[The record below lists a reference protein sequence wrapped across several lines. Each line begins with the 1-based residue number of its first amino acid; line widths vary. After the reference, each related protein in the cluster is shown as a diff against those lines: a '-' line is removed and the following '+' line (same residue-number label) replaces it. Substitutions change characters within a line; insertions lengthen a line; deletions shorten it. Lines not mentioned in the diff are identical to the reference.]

1 MNKINELIAKFCP
14 NGVEYKSIAELFN
27 TQNGYTPSKSH
38 SEYWENG
45 TIPWFR
51 MEDIRENGRILSK
64 AAQYVSESA
73 VKRTL
78 FPANSIIVATSATI
92 GEHALIKVPSLA
104 NQRFTY
110 LMLKEEYSTCMDIM
124 FVYYYCFKLD
134 EYCKV
139 CLNQGNFASVDMK
152 KFVKF
157 KFPVPPLEVQR
168 EIVRVLDSF
177 TLLTAE
183 LTARKKQYS
192 FYRDKMLNF
201 GDKAPIYRL
210 SELCESIA
218 DGDHMPPPKS
228 DDGIPFITI
237 SNVTEYHD
245 IDFENTMYVPE
256 SYYNSLAEK
265 RRPRKG
271 DILYTVV
278 GSYGIPVCIEN
289 DKKFV
294 FQRHIAI
301 LRPNN
306 AIVKSRYLFHAMQ
319 STDFKIQ
326 ADKSA
331 KGAAQKTI
339 ALSSLA
345 KMHMPVPDMNVQERI
360 VNVLDNFEAICTDLN
375 IGLPA
380 EIEARQKQYEY
391 YRDLLLTF
399 TETGSTLETD
409 RQTDRQS

>member
-1 MNKINELIAKFCP
+1 MSKIDDLIQKFCP
-14 NGVEYKSIAELFN
+14 DGVEYKAIKNLAEVG
-27 TQNGYTPSKSH
+27 TGSSNGNEAQEDG
-38 SEYWENG
+38 EY
-45 TIPWFR
+45 PFF
-51 MEDIRENGRILSK
+51 IRS
-64 AAQYVSESA
+64 QT
-73 VKRTL
+73 VKRKNDWEYNEE
-78 FPANSIIVATSATI
+78 AIIIPGEGGIGEIYHNEKRKYAIHQRVYRIHFIDSSVDVKFAFHYFRAFFKNFIMRKAVSATVKSI
-92 GEHALIKVPSLA
+92 RKPMIEEFMLPVPS
-104 NQRFTY
+104 
-110 LMLKEEYSTCMDIM
+110 
-124 FVYYYCFKLD
+124 
-134 EYCKV
+134 
-139 CLNQGNFASVDMK
+139 
-152 KFVKF
+152 
-157 KFPVPPLEVQR
+157 LEVQR
-168 EIVRVLDSF
+168 EIVRMLDSF
-177 TLLTAE
+177 TSLTAE
-183 LTARKKQYS
+183 LTTRKKQYN
-192 FYRDKMLNF
+192 FYRDRMLTFGNKATVYKM
-201 GDKAPIYRL
+201 

-228 DDGIPFITI
+228 DSGIPFITI
-237 SNVTEYHD
+237 SNITEYHN

-306 AIVKSRYLFHAMQ
+306 DIVKSRYLFHAMQ

-326 ADKSA
+326 AEKSA

-339 ALSSLA
+339 ALSALG
-345 KMHMPVPDMNVQERI
+345 KMHMSVPSMDVQERI
-360 VNVLDNFEAICTDLN
+360 VEVLDNFEAICTDLN

-391 YRDLLLTF
+391 YRDKLLSFKELP
-399 TETGSTLETD
+399 
-409 RQTDRQS
+409 

>member
-1 MNKINELIAKFCP
+1 MSKIDDLIQKFCP
-14 NGVEYKSIAELFN
+14 DGVEYKAIKNLAEVG
-27 TQNGYTPSKSH
+27 TGSSNGNEAQEDG
-38 SEYWENG
+38 EY
-45 TIPWFR
+45 PFF
-51 MEDIRENGRILSK
+51 IRS
-64 AAQYVSESA
+64 QT
-73 VKRTL
+73 VKRKNDWEYNEE
-78 FPANSIIVATSATI
+78 AIIIPGEGGIGEIYHYVNGKYAIHQRVYRIHFIDSSVDVKFAFHYFRAFFKNFIMRKAVSATVKSI
-92 GEHALIKVPSLA
+92 RKPMIEEFMLPVPS
-104 NQRFTY
+104 
-110 LMLKEEYSTCMDIM
+110 
-124 FVYYYCFKLD
+124 
-134 EYCKV
+134 
-139 CLNQGNFASVDMK
+139 
-152 KFVKF
+152 
-157 KFPVPPLEVQR
+157 LEVQR
-168 EIVRVLDSF
+168 EIVRMLDSF
-177 TLLTAE
+177 TSLTAE
-183 LTARKKQYS
+183 LTTRKKQYN
-192 FYRDKMLNF
+192 FYRDRMLTFGNKATVYKM
-201 GDKAPIYRL
+201 

-228 DDGIPFITI
+228 DSGIPFITI
-237 SNVTEYHD
+237 SNITEYHN

-306 AIVKSRYLFHAMQ
+306 DIVKSRYLFHAMQ

-326 ADKSA
+326 AEKSA

-339 ALSSLA
+339 ALSALG
-345 KMHMPVPDMNVQERI
+345 KMHMSVPSMDVQQRI
-360 VNVLDNFEAICTDLN
+360 VEVLDNFEAICTDLN

-391 YRDLLLTF
+391 YRDKLLSFKELP
-399 TETGSTLETD
+399 
-409 RQTDRQS
+409 

>member
-1 MNKINELIAKFCP
+1 MSKIDDLIQKFCP
-14 NGVEYKSIAELFN
+14 DGVEYKAIKNLAEVG
-27 TQNGYTPSKSH
+27 TGSSNGNEAQEDG
-38 SEYWENG
+38 EY
-45 TIPWFR
+45 PFF
-51 MEDIRENGRILSK
+51 IRS
-64 AAQYVSESA
+64 QT
-73 VKRTL
+73 VKRKNDWEYNEE
-78 FPANSIIVATSATI
+78 AIIIPGEGGIGEIYHYVNGKYAIHQRVYRIHFIDSSVDVKFAFHYFRAFFKNFIMRKAVSATVKSI
-92 GEHALIKVPSLA
+92 RKPMIEEFMLPVPS
-104 NQRFTY
+104 
-110 LMLKEEYSTCMDIM
+110 
-124 FVYYYCFKLD
+124 
-134 EYCKV
+134 
-139 CLNQGNFASVDMK
+139 
-152 KFVKF
+152 
-157 KFPVPPLEVQR
+157 LEVQR
-168 EIVRVLDSF
+168 EIVRMLDSF
-177 TLLTAE
+177 TSLTAE
-183 LTARKKQYS
+183 LTTRKKQYN
-192 FYRDKMLNF
+192 FYRDRMLTFGNKATVYKM
-201 GDKAPIYRL
+201 

-228 DDGIPFITI
+228 DSGIPFITI
-237 SNVTEYHD
+237 SNITEYHN

-306 AIVKSRYLFHAMQ
+306 DIVKSRYLFHAMQ

-326 ADKSA
+326 AEKSA

-339 ALSSLA
+339 ALSALG
-345 KMHMPVPDMNVQERI
+345 KMHMSVPSMDVQERI
-360 VNVLDNFEAICTDLN
+360 VEVLDNFEAICTDLN

-391 YRDLLLTF
+391 YRDKLLSFKELP
-399 TETGSTLETD
+399 
-409 RQTDRQS
+409 

>member
-1 MNKINELIAKFCP
+1 MSKIDDLIREFCP
-14 NGVEYKSIAELFN
+14 DGVEYKAIKYLAEVG
-27 TQNGYTPSKSH
+27 TGSSNGNEAQEDG
-38 SEYWENG
+38 EY
-45 TIPWFR
+45 PFF
-51 MEDIRENGRILSK
+51 IRS
-64 AAQYVSESA
+64 QT
-73 VKRTL
+73 VKRKNNWEYDEEAIIIPGEGGIGDIYHYVNGKYAIHQRVYRIH
-78 FPANSIIVATSATI
+78 FIDNSVDVKFAFHYFRAFFKSFIMRKAVSATVKSI
-92 GEHALIKVPSLA
+92 RKPMI
-104 NQRFTY
+104 
-110 LMLKEEYSTCMDIM
+110 EEFMI
-124 FVYYYCFKLD
+124 
-134 EYCKV
+134 
-139 CLNQGNFASVDMK
+139 
-152 KFVKF
+152 
-157 KFPVPPLEVQR
+157 PVPPLEVQR

-360 VNVLDNFEAICTDLN
+360 VNVLATKIKLVAKT
-375 IGLPA
+375 
-380 EIEARQKQYEY
+380 
-391 YRDLLLTF
+391 
-399 TETGSTLETD
+399 
-409 RQTDRQS
+409 

>member
-1 MNKINELIAKFCP
+1 MSKIDDLIQKFCP
-14 NGVEYKSIAELFN
+14 DGVEYKAIKNLAEVG
-27 TQNGYTPSKSH
+27 TGSSNGNEAQEDG
-38 SEYWENG
+38 EY
-45 TIPWFR
+45 PFF
-51 MEDIRENGRILSK
+51 IRS
-64 AAQYVSESA
+64 QT
-73 VKRTL
+73 VKRKNDWEYNEE
-78 FPANSIIVATSATI
+78 AIIIPGEGGIGEIYHYVNGKYAIHQRVYRIHFIDSSVDVKFAFHYFRAFFKNFIMRKAVSATVKSI
-92 GEHALIKVPSLA
+92 RKPMIEE
-104 NQRFTY
+104 F
-110 LMLKEEYSTCMDIM
+110 ML
-124 FVYYYCFKLD
+124 
-134 EYCKV
+134 
-139 CLNQGNFASVDMK
+139 
-152 KFVKF
+152 
-157 KFPVPPLEVQR
+157 PVPFLEVQR
-168 EIVRVLDSF
+168 EIVRMLDSF
-177 TLLTAE
+177 TSLTAE
-183 LTARKKQYS
+183 LTTRKKQYN
-192 FYRDKMLNF
+192 FYRDRMLTFGNKATVYKM
-201 GDKAPIYRL
+201 

-228 DDGIPFITI
+228 DSGIPFITI
-237 SNVTEYHD
+237 SNITEYHN

-306 AIVKSRYLFHAMQ
+306 DIVKSRYLFHAMQ

-326 ADKSA
+326 AEKSA

-339 ALSSLA
+339 ALSALG
-345 KMHMPVPDMNVQERI
+345 KMHMSVPSMDVQERI
-360 VNVLDNFEAICTDLN
+360 VEVLDNFEAICTDLN

-391 YRDLLLTF
+391 YRDKLLSFKELP
-399 TETGSTLETD
+399 
-409 RQTDRQS
+409 

>member
-1 MNKINELIAKFCP
+1 MSKIDDLIQKFCP
-14 NGVEYKSIAELFN
+14 DGVEYKAIKNLAEVG
-27 TQNGYTPSKSH
+27 TGSSNGNEAQEDG
-38 SEYWENG
+38 EY
-45 TIPWFR
+45 PFF
-51 MEDIRENGRILSK
+51 IRS
-64 AAQYVSESA
+64 QT
-73 VKRTL
+73 VKRKNDWEYNEE
-78 FPANSIIVATSATI
+78 AIIIPGEGGIGEIYHYVNGKYAIHQRVYRIHFIDSSVDVKFAFHYFRAFFKNFIMRKAVSATVKSI
-92 GEHALIKVPSLA
+92 RKPMIEEFMLPVPS
-104 NQRFTY
+104 
-110 LMLKEEYSTCMDIM
+110 
-124 FVYYYCFKLD
+124 
-134 EYCKV
+134 
-139 CLNQGNFASVDMK
+139 
-152 KFVKF
+152 
-157 KFPVPPLEVQR
+157 LEVQR
-168 EIVRVLDSF
+168 EIVRMLDSF
-177 TLLTAE
+177 TSLTAE
-183 LTARKKQYS
+183 LTTRKKQYN
-192 FYRDKMLNF
+192 FYRARMLTFGNKATVYKM
-201 GDKAPIYRL
+201 

-228 DDGIPFITI
+228 DSGIPFITI
-237 SNVTEYHD
+237 SNITEYHN

-306 AIVKSRYLFHAMQ
+306 DIVKSRYLFHAMQ

-326 ADKSA
+326 AEKSA

-339 ALSSLA
+339 ALSALG
-345 KMHMPVPDMNVQERI
+345 KMHMSVPSMDVQERI
-360 VNVLDNFEAICTDLN
+360 VEVLDNFEAICTDLN

-391 YRDLLLTF
+391 YRDKLLSFKELP
-399 TETGSTLETD
+399 
-409 RQTDRQS
+409 

>member
-1 MNKINELIAKFCP
+1 MSKIDDLIQKFCP
-14 NGVEYKSIAELFN
+14 DGVEYKAIKNLAEVG
-27 TQNGYTPSKSH
+27 TGSSNGNEAQEDG
-38 SEYWENG
+38 EY
-45 TIPWFR
+45 PFF
-51 MEDIRENGRILSK
+51 IRS
-64 AAQYVSESA
+64 QT
-73 VKRTL
+73 VKRKNDWEYNEE
-78 FPANSIIVATSATI
+78 AIIIPGEGGIGEIYHYVNGKYAIHQRVYRIHFIDSSVDVKFVFHYFRAFFKNFIMRKAVSATVKSI
-92 GEHALIKVPSLA
+92 RKPMIEE
-104 NQRFTY
+104 F
-110 LMLKEEYSTCMDIM
+110 ML
-124 FVYYYCFKLD
+124 
-134 EYCKV
+134 
-139 CLNQGNFASVDMK
+139 
-152 KFVKF
+152 
-157 KFPVPPLEVQR
+157 PVPPLEVQR
-168 EIVRVLDSF
+168 EIVHMLDSF
-177 TLLTAE
+177 TSLTAE
-183 LTARKKQYS
+183 LTTRKKQYN
-192 FYRDKMLNF
+192 FYRDRMLTFGNKATVYKM
-201 GDKAPIYRL
+201 

-228 DDGIPFITI
+228 DSGIPFITI
-237 SNVTEYHD
+237 SNITEYHN

-306 AIVKSRYLFHAMQ
+306 DIVKSRYLFHAMQ

-326 ADKSA
+326 AEKSA

-339 ALSSLA
+339 ALSALG
-345 KMHMPVPDMNVQERI
+345 KMHMSVPSMDVQERI
-360 VNVLDNFEAICTDLN
+360 VKVLDNFEAICTDLN

-391 YRDLLLTF
+391 YRDKLLSFKELP
-399 TETGSTLETD
+399 
-409 RQTDRQS
+409 

>member
-1 MNKINELIAKFCP
+1 MSKIDDLIQKFCP
-14 NGVEYKSIAELFN
+14 DGVEYKAIKNLAEVG
-27 TQNGYTPSKSH
+27 TGSSNGNEAQEDG
-38 SEYWENG
+38 EY
-45 TIPWFR
+45 PFF
-51 MEDIRENGRILSK
+51 IRS
-64 AAQYVSESA
+64 QT
-73 VKRTL
+73 VKRKNDWEYNEE
-78 FPANSIIVATSATI
+78 AIIIPGEGGIGEIYHYVNGKYAIHQRVYRIHFIDSSVDVKFAFHYFRAFFKNFIMRKAVSATVKSI
-92 GEHALIKVPSLA
+92 RKPMIEE
-104 NQRFTY
+104 F
-110 LMLKEEYSTCMDIM
+110 ML
-124 FVYYYCFKLD
+124 
-134 EYCKV
+134 
-139 CLNQGNFASVDMK
+139 
-152 KFVKF
+152 
-157 KFPVPPLEVQR
+157 PVPPLEVQR
-168 EIVRVLDSF
+168 EIIRMLDSF

-183 LTARKKQYS
+183 LTAELTARKKQYN
-192 FYRDKMLNF
+192 FYRDRMLTFGNKATVYKM
-201 GDKAPIYRL
+201 

-228 DDGIPFITI
+228 DSGIPFITI
-237 SNVTEYHD
+237 SNITEYHN

-306 AIVKSRYLFHAMQ
+306 DIVKSRYLFHAMQ

-326 ADKSA
+326 AEKSA

-339 ALSSLA
+339 ALSALG
-345 KMHMPVPDMNVQERI
+345 KMHMSVPSMDVQERI
-360 VNVLDNFEAICTDLN
+360 VEVLDNFEAICTDLN

-391 YRDLLLTF
+391 YRDKLLSFKELP
-399 TETGSTLETD
+399 
-409 RQTDRQS
+409 